1 MFTNVIR
8 LGVVALAAGAVAVS
22 SAGVAGAWPT
32 TVTPEMQQYI
42 DNARGAGATGDDDTL
57 LSQGYLACRLL
68 YTGQGVAAAEA
79 ATSPAVVGA
88 ARGML
93 CTQAPG

>member
-1 MFTNVIR
+1 MVKRMVRI
-8 LGVVALAAGAVAVS
+8 GVVAIAAGAVAVS
-22 SAGVAGAWPT
+22 AAGVSGAWPT
-32 TVTPEMQQYI
+32 TVTPEMQRYI
-42 DNARGAGATGDDDTL
+42 DNARGAGATGDDDAL
-57 LSQGYLACRLL
+57 LTQGYLACHVL

-88 ARGML
+88 ARGTL

>member
-1 MFTNVIR
+1 MFTR
-8 LGVVALAAGAVAVS
+8 LVRVGVVAVAAAAVGMS
-22 SAGVAGAWPT
+22 TAGVAGAWPT
-32 TVTPEMQQYI
+32 IITPEMQQYI
-42 DNARGAGATGDDDTL
+42 DNARGAGATGDDDAL

-88 ARGML
+88 ARGTL